1 MNILLFYQ
9 INEGQAHRGVKFNK
23 GREDMNK
30 NCSLIQNQYWEFRK
44 ENKKL
49 RKKER
54 KHTLNKESDQENV
67 KEKNKFLD

>member
-1 MNILLFYQ
+1 
-9 INEGQAHRGVKFNK
+9 
-23 GREDMNK
+23 MNK

-67 KEKNKFLD
+67 KEKVFRLKNINSTFNHLVSVICRFDQMNISKE